1 MNSRTSCAQRQAPA
15 FLAAH
20 SSASSREGTS
30 TTQNPPMASGYGP
43 SVSVPSVATMLA
55 FWCSSPPA
63 KTHAGVHGLLDH
75 LVCGPGH
82 GRHVLVW
89 DVVHRVR
96 IERDQVSRHLM
107 APCPGGLLR
116 PHAVETDTPRKTH
129 RLLSDPAPLLGPFP
143 VVFGRRLWTALR
155 P

>member
-1 MNSRTSCAQRQAPA
+1 MNSWTSCAQRQAA
-15 FLAAH
+15 AVLAAH

-43 SVSVPSVATMLA
+43 SVTVPSVATMLA
-55 FWCSSPPA
+55 FWCSSRRRNP
-63 KTHAGVHGLLDH
+63 HAGVHVLLDH

-82 GRHVLVW
+82 GRDVLVW

-107 APCPGGLLR
+107 AP
-116 PHAVETDTPRKTH
+116 
-129 RLLSDPAPLLGPFP
+129 
-143 VVFGRRLWTALR
+143 
-155 P
+155 